1 MAPLRPLRRV
11 CVFCGSSDGTR
22 PGVHRLA
29 EHLGGLLAARG
40 IGLVY
45 GGAQIGVMGRVA
57 DAVLAGGGEVI
68 GVIPGGLFSREVP
81 HEGLTE
87 LRVVD
92 GMHERKA
99 TMYAL
104 SDGFIALPGGFGTL
118 DELFEAATW
127 NQLKLHEPRK
137 PITLL
142 DDDGFWAPLFGLLDS
157 MVEAGFVKPAGR
169 RLLQHATSATL
180 ALDQLAAF
188 DFDR

>member
-1 MAPLRPLRRV
+1 MSPLRPIRRV

-22 PGVHRLA
+22 PGVPRLA

-45 GGAQIGVMGRVA
+45 GGAQIGIMGRVA
-57 DAVLAGGGEVI
+57 DAVLEGGGEVI

-81 HEGLTE
+81 HAGLTD
-87 LRVVD
+87 LRVVG

-99 TMYAL
+99 LMYAL
-104 SDGFIALPGGFGTL
+104 SDGFIALPGGYGTL
-118 DELFEAATW
+118 DELFEATTW
-127 NQLKLHEPRK
+127 NQLRLHEPRK

-142 DDDGFWAPLFGLLDS
+142 DDDGFWAPLLQLVDS

-169 RLLQHATSATL
+169 RLLQHATTATL

-188 DFDR
+188 TFPD